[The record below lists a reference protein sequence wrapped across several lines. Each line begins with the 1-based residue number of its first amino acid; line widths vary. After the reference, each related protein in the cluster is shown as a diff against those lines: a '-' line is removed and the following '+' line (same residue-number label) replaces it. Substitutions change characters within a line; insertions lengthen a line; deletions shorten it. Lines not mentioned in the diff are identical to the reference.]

1 MIRTSGGIAWKQLS
15 HHKVKLAVAAAGVV
29 VAVMLMLVQLGIRQ
43 GAIDNSVAI
52 AKRIQADLVVVSPRT
67 KTIFQSAQFPR
78 RLLYRLP
85 AHPAVE
91 RVQEM
96 YMSQARWR
104 NPWELR
110 EHPISVFAVDPR
122 NPMMDF
128 PGFASRASE
137 LLEADRVLFD
147 GMSRTTYGPVI
158 HHLKTHPWLETEV
171 NVRKIRVIGTANVG
185 ISISADGN
193 LFLAPVN
200 FLRLFPTRPAGAIDI
215 GLVKLREG
223 ADVEQVRQELTTQL
237 GSEARILT
245 KEAIVASEELFLR
258 ENAPVDFIF
267 GMGAAVGFFIG
278 FVVVYQ
284 ILYTEVTNHLP
295 QFATMK
301 AMGFSDTYLLK
312 IVLSQAAMLSVLGYI
327 PGYFLAIAL
336 YQVATK
342 AIQMPFTMTVERA
355 VMVGTLTLVMCGLSG
370 AVALQKAR
378 TANPADVF

>member
-1 MIRTSGGIAWKQLS
+1 MIRTSTGIAWKQLS
-15 HHKVKLAVAAAGVV
+15 YHKVKLAVAAAGVV

-52 AKRIQADLVVVSPRT
+52 ARRITADLVVVSPRT

-91 RVQEM
+91 RVQEL

-110 EHPISVFAVDPR
+110 EHPITLFAVDPR
-122 NPMMDF
+122 DPLMDF
-128 PGFASRASE
+128 PGYSSRASE
-137 LLEADRVLFD
+137 LLEADRVMFD
-147 GMSRTTYGPVI
+147 GMSRTSYGPVVAY
-158 HHLKTHPWLETEV
+158 LKTHPWLETEV
-171 NVRKIRVIGTANVG
+171 NLRKVRVIGTVDVG
-185 ISISADGN
+185 VSISADGN
-193 LFLAPVN
+193 LFMSPAN
-200 FLRLFPTRPAGAIDI
+200 FIRLFPARPMGSIDL
-215 GLVKLREG
+215 GLVRLKPG
-223 ADVEQVRQELTTQL
+223 SDVEQTRKELESYL

-245 KEAIVASEELFLR
+245 KQAIVSAEELFLR

-301 AMGFSDTYLLK
+301 AMGFSDFYLLK
-312 IVLSQAAMLSVLGYI
+312 VVLSQAAILSVLGYI

-336 YQVATK
+336 YHVATK

-355 VMVGTLTLVMCGLSG
+355 VMVGTLTLFMCMLSG
-370 AVALQKAR
+370 LIALQKAR